1 MQHLYDDVALFPPSL
16 SFIYMLLYIQS
27 IFLWRCWAFV
37 CTSFSASSG
46 HILLWQFSTFLV
58 SLLFS
63 VLALFSLPSSDVD
76 SSVLPKCNRASYWIY
91 IFNILDFFCD
101 CPKRFLPFYCRASR
115 SRSAFSFPASLF
127 QVDWFPLV
135 LDQVVTLSDWRKSQI
150 LLLNWKSRSVKLN
163 QLVNVRLRMR

>member
-1 MQHLYDDVALFPPSL
+1 MKHVHLALFSLLLVQHLYDDVALFPPSL

-101 CPKRFLPFYCRASR
+101 CPKRKDFSPFTVAPLNHVPLFRFPPLYSKLIDFFLSLTKSWRSLIGERAK
-115 SRSAFSFPASLF
+115 FFC
-127 QVDWFPLV
+127 
-135 LDQVVTLSDWRKSQI
+135 
-150 LLLNWKSRSVKLN
+150 
-163 QLVNVRLRMR
+163 